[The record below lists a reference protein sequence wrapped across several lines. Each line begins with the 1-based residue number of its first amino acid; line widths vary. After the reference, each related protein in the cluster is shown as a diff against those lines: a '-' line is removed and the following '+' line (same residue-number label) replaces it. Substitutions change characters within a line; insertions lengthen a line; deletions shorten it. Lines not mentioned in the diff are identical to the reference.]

1 MIKLI
6 DHIKQIAPDVTFICK
21 TGSTLFCNNCKDNDV
36 IVCTANG
43 DDFGRRERYENYD
56 IFFYSIKSPEKFLNQ
71 SFNCKYIIYFLAF
84 ALAEQNADNSIYGKN
99 PLSNFYF
106 HDDFKKR
113 LIDQLIIEAEKGDCN
128 RRIFNPKNRN
138 ACLKR
143 SIWLFANYFAIS
155 NNSLEFT
162 EEQLDIIQKCHDNE
176 LPRSYAED
184 VYQKLLAMLPQSE
197 KQVEQSTISY
207 DELVDSKIRV
217 RYTVSQEFAIL
228 RQRDTKP
235 DEFDEY
241 NAYCEQCKAD
251 AKAELG
257 IG

>member
-1 MIKLI
+1 MKKLI
-6 DHIKQIAPDVTFICK
+6 DYIKQIAPDVTFICK

-36 IVCTANG
+36 IVCTTNG

-56 IFFYSIKSPEKFLNQ
+56 IFFYSIKSLEKFLNQ
-71 SFNCKYIIYFLAF
+71 SFNCRYIVYFLAF
-84 ALAEQNADNSIYGKN
+84 ALAEQNAANSIFGKN

-128 RRIFNPKNRN
+128 RRMFNSRNRN

-176 LPRSYAED
+176 LPRSYA
-184 VYQKLLAMLPQSE
+184 YAFYGKLLRM
-197 KQVEQSTISY
+197 
-207 DELVDSKIRV
+207 
-217 RYTVSQEFAIL
+217 
-228 RQRDTKP
+228 QREIIDT
-235 DEFDEY
+235 E
-241 NAYCEQCKAD
+241 A
-251 AKAELG
+251 
-257 IG
+257 